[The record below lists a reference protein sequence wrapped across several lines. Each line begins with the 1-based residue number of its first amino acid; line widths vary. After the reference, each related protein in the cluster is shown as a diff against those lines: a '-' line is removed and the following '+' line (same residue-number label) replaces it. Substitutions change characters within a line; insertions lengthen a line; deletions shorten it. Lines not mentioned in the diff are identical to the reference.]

1 MAEQERQYATAG
13 SRSNEDD
20 GMADHA
26 RELRREFSPSKLNE
40 TLDEAVRERPMLD
53 HVLDLGIVG
62 RAVAIGAVG
71 ALILWIL
78 VGSGA
83 AAIALV
89 LLFLGSWYVL
99 AQLSFDRRRRTRP
112 FGASD
117 DAEDADGQAGADA
130 A

>member
-1 MAEQERQYATAG
+1 
-13 SRSNEDD
+13 
-20 GMADHA
+20 MADHA

-78 VGSGA
+78 VGPGA